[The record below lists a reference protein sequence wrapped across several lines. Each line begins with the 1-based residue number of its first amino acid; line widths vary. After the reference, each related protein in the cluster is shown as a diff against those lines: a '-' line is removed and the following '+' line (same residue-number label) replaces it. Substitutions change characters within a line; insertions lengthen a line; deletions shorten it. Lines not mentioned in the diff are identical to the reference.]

1 MNKRWKNYGLWVA
14 LAALLGMVLQ
24 DTWDG
29 FVPERYEQYV
39 DIVLYIFIGAGVIS
53 SPVVGKG
60 FSDKEDK

>member
-24 DTWDG
+24 DVWGG
-29 FVPERYEQYV
+29 FVPERYEQYT
-39 DIVLYIFIGAGVIS
+39 DIVLYILIGAGVIS